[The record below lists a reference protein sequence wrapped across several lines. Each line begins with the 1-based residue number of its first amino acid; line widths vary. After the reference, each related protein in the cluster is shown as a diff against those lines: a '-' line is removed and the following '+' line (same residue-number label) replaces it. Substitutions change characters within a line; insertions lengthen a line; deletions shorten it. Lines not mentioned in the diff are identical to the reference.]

1 MRILILADHAV
12 SLLQEATARV
22 VTAAQAIGDS
32 IDVLVAGHKCD
43 AVAKACSQIDG
54 VGRVLLADDPAL
66 EHQLAEVLA
75 ALLLDLAHDYDVIL
89 GSTGAV
95 ARRTLPRVAAKLDV
109 MQLSDV
115 IDVVSSST
123 YKRYAYAGNAVETIE
138 TSDTKLVITV
148 RRTAF
153 AAAAARPDIAPIEPV
168 SVQQIFAVGTE
179 FVGCSQDDK
188 NRIDLASARRVV
200 AGGRALGSRENFDRL
215 IQPLAGKLG
224 AAVGASRA
232 AVDAG
237 FVPSDCQVGQTGKV
251 VAPELYIALGISGAI
266 QHLAGMQDSKI
277 IVAIN
282 TDPNAPIFSVADYG
296 LAQDIFDAVPE
307 LIDKI

>member
-1 MRILILADHAV
+1 MRILILADHAG
-12 SLLQEATARV
+12 SLLQDATARV
-22 VTAAQAIGDS
+22 VTAAQAIGGS

-43 AVAKACSQIDG
+43 AAARACTQIDG

-66 EHQLAEVLA
+66 EHQLPEVLA
-75 ALLLDLAHDYDVIL
+75 ALLVDLAQDYDAIL

-115 IDVVSSST
+115 IAIVSPST
-123 YKRYAYAGNAVETIE
+123 YKRPAYAGNAIETIE
-138 TSDTKLVITV
+138 TSDAKLVITV

-153 AAAAARPDIAPIEPV
+153 PAAAARSDIAPIVAV
-168 SVQQIFAVGTE
+168 SMRQVSALGTQ
-179 FVGCSQDDK
+179 FVGRSQDDK

-277 IVAIN
+277 VVAIN
-282 TDPNAPIFSVADYG
+282 KDPNAPIFSVADYG

-307 LIDKI
+307 LIAKI